1 LKILSK
7 KVDKIKSLNI
17 ESMSEIVLVDKIN
30 SNNSS
35 RKRKLPQ
42 FILELDEK
50 DKSEKRFNLNKLQI
64 LLDDLVEDK
73 TRKKIKVE
81 FTKSI

>member
-1 LKILSK
+1 
-7 KVDKIKSLNI
+7 
-17 ESMSEIVLVDKIN
+17 MSEIVLVDKIN